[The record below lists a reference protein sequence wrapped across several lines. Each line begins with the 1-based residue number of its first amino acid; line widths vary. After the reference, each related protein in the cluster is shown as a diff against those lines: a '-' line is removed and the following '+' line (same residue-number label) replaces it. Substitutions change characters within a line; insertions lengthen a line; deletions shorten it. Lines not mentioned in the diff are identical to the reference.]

1 MSKVERFLGIQGSLA
16 SRIDY
21 LVGRLTSL
29 LYSCRSTLSKIPET
43 DALLKKARLPLGVLI
58 HPFKDLSHLP
68 VIQCTTIVRCRSC
81 RTYINPFVHFVDQR
95 RWRCNLC
102 YRSVTRNKK
111 TSLTVR
117 VQGDYKQLL
126 DSIL

>member
-1 MSKVERFLGIQGSLA
+1 M
-16 SRIDY
+16 
-21 LVGRLTSL
+21 
-29 LYSCRSTLSKIPET
+29 
-43 DALLKKARLPLGVLI
+43 LKKARLPLGVLI

-102 YRSVTRNKK
+102 YRSVIAL
-111 TSLTVR
+111 SLFALTNNLIQSERAAGGVSVR
-117 VQGDYKQLL
+117 PRE
-126 DSIL
+126 

>member
-1 MSKVERFLGIQGSLA
+1 MDRLLGSQTQDRHSYDWINNH
-16 SRIDY
+16 
-21 LVGRLTSL
+21 
-29 LYSCRSTLSKIPET
+29 CRSTLSKIPET

-102 YRSVTRNKK
+102 YRSVLYST
-111 TSLTVR
+111 L
-117 VQGDYKQLL
+117 
-126 DSIL
+126 

>member
-1 MSKVERFLGIQGSLA
+1 MPEIWLIL
-16 SRIDY
+16 IC
-21 LVGRLTSL
+21 
-29 LYSCRSTLSKIPET
+29 CRSTLSKIPET

-102 YRSVTRNKK
+102 YR
-111 TSLTVR
+111 
-117 VQGDYKQLL
+117 
-126 DSIL
+126 

>member
-1 MSKVERFLGIQGSLA
+1 M
-16 SRIDY
+16 
-21 LVGRLTSL
+21 
-29 LYSCRSTLSKIPET
+29 
-43 DALLKKARLPLGVLI
+43 LKKARLPLGVLI

-102 YRSVTRNKK
+102 YRSVSK
-111 TSLTVR
+111 TSLVN
-117 VQGDYKQLL
+117 
-126 DSIL
+126 ILTDQQSSSE